1 MKYRHI
7 FLNTKFNKHEF
18 LKIAKLERNNME
30 LTIINEQ
37 EVLGKHFTVYGTAD
51 EPLFVAKDVAE
62 WIEYDVSSVNKMLD
76 KIDEDEK
83 LVGTLFRSG
92 QNREVWFLTE
102 NGLYE
107 VLMQSRKPL
116 AKEFKKKVKEILK
129 SIRKHG
135 LYAIDDL
142 LENPDMAIAALQK
155 LKEERQLRLQA
166 QEEVAQK
173 NQIIQELQPKATYYD
188 LVLQNKSL
196 VPISVIAKDYGMS
209 AKKLNKIL
217 HELKVQYKQGS
228 TWLLYQKYAGKGYTQ
243 SKTHTIDADYSKMHT
258 YWTQK
263 GRLFL
268 YDLLKNKKGI
278 LPLIEQQD
286 VA

>member
-1 MKYRHI
+1 
-7 FLNTKFNKHEF
+7 
-18 LKIAKLERNNME
+18 ME
-30 LTIINEQ
+30 LQIITEQ

-51 EPLFVAKDVAE
+51 EPLFLAKDVAE
-62 WIEYDVSSVNKMLD
+62 WIEHSKPSIMIDTV
-76 KIDEDEK
+76 DEDEK
-83 LVGTLFRSG
+83 LRETIFTSG

-142 LENPDMAIAALQK
+142 LNNPDMAIAALQK
-155 LKEERQLRLQA
+155 LKEERRLRLQA
-166 QEEVAQK
+166 QEEIAQK
-173 NQIIQELQPKATYYD
+173 NQIIQELQPKASYYD

-196 VPISVIAKDYGMS
+196 VAISVIAKDYGMS

-217 HELKVQYKQGS
+217 HELKIQFKQGN

-278 LPLIEQQD
+278 LPLIEQKD

>member
-1 MKYRHI
+1 
-7 FLNTKFNKHEF
+7 
-18 LKIAKLERNNME
+18 ME

-51 EPLFVAKDVAE
+51 EPLFLAKDVAE
-62 WIEYDVSSVNKMLD
+62 WIEHSKPSIMIDTV
-76 KIDEDEK
+76 DEDEK
-83 LVGTLFRSG
+83 LRETIFTSG

-142 LENPDMAIAALQK
+142 LNNPDMAIAALQK
-155 LKEERQLRLQA
+155 LKEERRLRLQA
-166 QEEVAQK
+166 QEEIAQK
-173 NQIIQELQPKATYYD
+173 NQIIQELQPKASYYD

-196 VPISVIAKDYGMS
+196 VAISVIAKDYGMS
-209 AKKLNKIL
+209 AKKMNKIL
-217 HELKVQYKQGS
+217 HELKIQFKQGN

-278 LPLIEQQD
+278 LPLIEQKD

>member
-1 MKYRHI
+1 M
-7 FLNTKFNKHEF
+7 NEVFNFHG
-18 LKIAKLERNNME
+18 
-30 LTIINEQ
+30 Q
-37 EVLGKHFTVYGTAD
+37 EVRTVTIDNDPYFSNADVCKILDINNPSQALKRLKQDGVITNEVIDGLGRKQDMKFVSESNLYKLIFQSKKKEAEAFTDWVT
-51 EPLFVAKDVAE
+51 
-62 WIEYDVSSVNKMLD
+62 S
-76 KIDEDEK
+76 
-83 LVGTLFRSG
+83 
-92 QNREVWFLTE
+92 
-102 NGLYE
+102 E
-107 VLMQSRKPL
+107 VLP
-116 AKEFKKKVKEILK
+116 A
-129 SIRKHG
+129 IRKHG

-142 LENPDMAIAALQK
+142 LDNPDMAIAALQK
-155 LKEERQLRLQA
+155 LKEERQLRLKA

-188 LVLQNKSL
+188 LVLQNKTL

-209 AKKLNKIL
+209 ATKLNKIL

-228 TWLLYQKYAGKGYTQ
+228 TWLLYQKYASKGYTQ

-278 LPLIEQQD
+278 LPLIEQKD

>member
-1 MKYRHI
+1 
-7 FLNTKFNKHEF
+7 
-18 LKIAKLERNNME
+18 
-30 LTIINEQ
+30 
-37 EVLGKHFTVYGTAD
+37 
-51 EPLFVAKDVAE
+51 
-62 WIEYDVSSVNKMLD
+62 MLD

-92 QNREVWFLTE
+92 QNREAWFLTE

-116 AKEFKKKVKEILK
+116 AKKFKKKVKEILK

-196 VPISVIAKDYGMS
+196 VAISVIAKDYGMS
-209 AKKLNKIL
+209 AKKMNKIL
-217 HELKVQYKQGS
+217 HELKIQFKQGN

-278 LPLIEQQD
+278 LPLIEQKD

>member
-1 MKYRHI
+1 M
-7 FLNTKFNKHEF
+7 NEVFNFHG
-18 LKIAKLERNNME
+18 
-30 LTIINEQ
+30 Q
-37 EVLGKHFTVYGTAD
+37 EVRTVTIDNDPYFSNADVCKILDINNPSQALKRLKQDGVITNEVIDGLGRKQDMKFVSESNLYKLIFQSKKKEAEAFTDWVT
-51 EPLFVAKDVAE
+51 
-62 WIEYDVSSVNKMLD
+62 S
-76 KIDEDEK
+76 
-83 LVGTLFRSG
+83 
-92 QNREVWFLTE
+92 
-102 NGLYE
+102 E
-107 VLMQSRKPL
+107 VLP
-116 AKEFKKKVKEILK
+116 A
-129 SIRKHG
+129 IRKHG

-142 LENPDMAIAALQK
+142 LDNPDMAIAALQK
-155 LKEERQLRLQA
+155 LKEERQLRLKA

-196 VPISVIAKDYGMS
+196 VAISVIAKDYGMS

-217 HELKVQYKQGS
+217 HELKIQFKQGN

>member
-1 MKYRHI
+1 
-7 FLNTKFNKHEF
+7 
-18 LKIAKLERNNME
+18 ME
-30 LTIINEQ
+30 LQIINEQ
-37 EVLGKHFTVYGTAD
+37 EVLGKHFAVYGTVD

-92 QNREVWFLTE
+92 QNREAWFLTE

-155 LKEERQLRLQA
+155 LKEERQLRLKA

-196 VPISVIAKDYGMS
+196 VAISVIAKDYGMS

-217 HELKVQYKQGS
+217 HELKIQFKQGE

-278 LPLIEQQD
+278 LPLIEQKD

>member
-1 MKYRHI
+1 M
-7 FLNTKFNKHEF
+7 
-18 LKIAKLERNNME
+18 
-30 LTIINEQ
+30 
-37 EVLGKHFTVYGTAD
+37 
-51 EPLFVAKDVAE
+51 
-62 WIEYDVSSVNKMLD
+62 SSVNKMLD

-92 QNREVWFLTE
+92 QNREAWFLTE

-142 LENPDMAIAALQK
+142 LNNPDMAIAALQK
-155 LKEERQLRLQA
+155 LKEERQLRLKA

-173 NQIIQELQPKATYYD
+173 NQIIQELQPKASYYD

-196 VPISVIAKDYGMS
+196 VAISVIAKDYGMS

-217 HELKVQYKQGS
+217 HELKIQFKQGN

-278 LPLIEQQD
+278 LPLIEQKD

>member
-1 MKYRHI
+1 
-7 FLNTKFNKHEF
+7 
-18 LKIAKLERNNME
+18 ME

-37 EVLGKHFTVYGTAD
+37 EVLGKHFAVYGTID

-62 WIEYDVSSVNKMLD
+62 WIEHSNPTEMLKSVD
-76 KIDEDEK
+76 DDEK
-83 LVGTLFRSG
+83 LTSTILRAG
-92 QNREVWFLTE
+92 QIREVNLLKE

-107 VLMQSRKPL
+107 ILMQSRKPL

-129 SIRKHG
+129 LIRKHG

-142 LENPDMAIAALQK
+142 LENPDMAIVALQK
-155 LKEERQLRLQA
+155 LKEERQLRLKA

-196 VPISVIAKDYGMS
+196 VAISVIAKDYGMS

-217 HELKVQYKQGS
+217 HELKIQFKQGK

-278 LPLIEQQD
+278 LPLIEQKD

>member
-1 MKYRHI
+1 
-7 FLNTKFNKHEF
+7 
-18 LKIAKLERNNME
+18 ME
-30 LTIINEQ
+30 LQIINEQ

-51 EPLFVAKDVAE
+51 EPLFLAKDVAE
-62 WIEYDVSSVNKMLD
+62 WIEHSKSSIMIDTV
-76 KIDEDEK
+76 DEDEK
-83 LVGTLFRSG
+83 LREIIFTSG

-142 LENPDMAIAALQK
+142 LNNPDMAIAALQK

-166 QEEVAQK
+166 QEEIAQK

-188 LVLQNKSL
+188 LILQSESL
-196 VPISVIAKDYGMS
+196 VAMSVIAKDYGMS
-209 AKKLNKIL
+209 ARKLNDLL
-217 HELKVQYKQGS
+217 HELKVQFKQGS
-228 TWLLYQKYAGKGYTQ
+228 TWLLYQKYASKGYTQ
-243 SKTHTIDADYSKMHT
+243 SKTHTIDAERSKMHT

-263 GRLFL
+263 GRLFI

-278 LPLIEQQD
+278 LPKIEQD
-286 VA
+286 EV

>member
-1 MKYRHI
+1 M
-7 FLNTKFNKHEF
+7 NEVFNFHG
-18 LKIAKLERNNME
+18 
-30 LTIINEQ
+30 Q
-37 EVLGKHFTVYGTAD
+37 EVRTVTIDNDPYFSNADVCKILDINNPSQALKRLKQDGVITNEVIDGLGRKQDMKFVSESNLYKLIFQSKKKEAEAFTDWVT
-51 EPLFVAKDVAE
+51 
-62 WIEYDVSSVNKMLD
+62 S
-76 KIDEDEK
+76 
-83 LVGTLFRSG
+83 
-92 QNREVWFLTE
+92 
-102 NGLYE
+102 E
-107 VLMQSRKPL
+107 VLP
-116 AKEFKKKVKEILK
+116 A
-129 SIRKHG
+129 IRKHG

-155 LKEERQLRLQA
+155 LKEERQLRLKA

-196 VPISVIAKDYGMS
+196 VAISVIAKDYGMS

-217 HELKVQYKQGS
+217 HELKIQFKQGN
-228 TWLLYQKYAGKGYTQ
+228 TWLLYQKYAGNGYTQ

-278 LPLIEQQD
+278 LPLIEQKD

>member
-1 MKYRHI
+1 M
-7 FLNTKFNKHEF
+7 NEVFNFHG
-18 LKIAKLERNNME
+18 
-30 LTIINEQ
+30 Q
-37 EVLGKHFTVYGTAD
+37 EVRTVTIDNDPYFSNADVCKILDINNPSQALKRLKQDGVITNEVIDGLGRKQDMKFVSESNLYKLIFQSKKKEAEAFTDWVT
-51 EPLFVAKDVAE
+51 
-62 WIEYDVSSVNKMLD
+62 S
-76 KIDEDEK
+76 
-83 LVGTLFRSG
+83 
-92 QNREVWFLTE
+92 
-102 NGLYE
+102 E
-107 VLMQSRKPL
+107 VLP
-116 AKEFKKKVKEILK
+116 A
-129 SIRKHG
+129 IRKHG

-155 LKEERQLRLQA
+155 LKEERQLRLKA

-196 VPISVIAKDYGMS
+196 VAISVIAKDYGMS
-209 AKKLNKIL
+209 AKKMNKIL
-217 HELKVQYKQGS
+217 HELKIQFKQGN

-278 LPLIEQQD
+278 LPLIEQKD